1 MSKRVIGKHPKI
13 AKQSN
18 QGDINLLPD
27 SEILTLY
34 EQHTKGTTDR
44 FLTLIEQQQKYRHE
58 MGNRNSGGFGLELLD
73 DAHYLP

>member
-1 MSKRVIGKHPKI
+1 MSQRVTGKHSKI

-34 EQHTKGTTDR
+34 EQHQKHKHGMEKSC
-44 FLTLIEQQQKYRHE
+44 LIPR
-58 MGNRNSGGFGLELLD
+58 
-73 DAHYLP
+73 